1 MDIQHYSLIIIGSG
15 ISGLYAALRANER
28 LNLKNILILTKS
40 ELKESNSTHAQGG
53 IASVLPQNKSDSVEL
68 HVKDTLR
75 AGAGLSSER
84 VSKFISERGAKII
97 DDLIKKGVLFD
108 RDDNKQVCLTLEAAH
123 SVRRILHAGGD
134 ATGRFIGQALARKVI
149 ANPDITVR
157 PFTQAVELLVDENN
171 KCHGV
176 IAFDG
181 KENKHIAFI
190 SGSTVI
196 ASGGIGQLYKYT
208 TNPDVATADGMAI
221 AYRAGAKLQDMEFL
235 QFHPTTFHIKNEK
248 NNFLISEAVR
258 GEGAKLK
265 NVNKEEFAK
274 NYNPKGELAPR
285 DIVTR
290 AICFEIQKTQ
300 SKEIYLDAT
309 KIDKAQ
315 LLKRFPSIS
324 QKCLENGVDITKDLI
339 PVSPAAHY
347 FMGGIKVATSGKTD
361 IKNLFASGEV
371 SCTSLHGANRLA
383 SNSLLECVV
392 LSDELARN
400 IEKPSETD
408 FDISKSNKI
417 TNIIK
422 RYENIKTTCNLDEI
436 DVLKD
441 RLKELMWT
449 DAGII
454 RNEEKLKTALKG
466 IKELQNNFKGEV
478 FESVSAYE
486 LRNMLIIAEII
497 VKSALARKESRGSH
511 YRSDY
516 LETFEIAKHSF
527 TDILRKDKSD
537 EIYFE

>member
-1 MDIQHYSLIIIGSG
+1 MDIEHYSLIVIGSG

-53 IASVLPQNKSDSVEL
+53 IASVLPENTDDSVAL
-68 HVKDTLR
+68 HVKDTLK
-75 AGAGLSSER
+75 AGAGLSDEH

-97 DDLIKKGVLFD
+97 DDLIKKGVMFD
-108 RDDNKQVCLTLEAAH
+108 RDSNQKVALTLEAAH

-134 ATGRFIGQALARKVI
+134 ATGRFIGQALAKKVI

-157 PFTQAVELLVDENN
+157 PFTQAVELLIDENN
-171 KCHGV
+171 QCHGV
-176 IAFDG
+176 VAFDG
-181 KENKHIAFI
+181 KLNKHIAFI

-196 ASGGIGQLYKYT
+196 ASGGVGQIYEFT

-221 AYRAGAKLQDMEFL
+221 AYNAGANLQDMEFL
-235 QFHPTTFHIKNEK
+235 QFHPTTFHINGEK

-265 NVNKEEFAK
+265 NVNEEEFAIK
-274 NYNPKGELAPR
+274 YNPKAELAPR

-290 AICFEIQKTQ
+290 AICFEIKETN
-300 SKEIYLDAT
+300 SSEIYLDAT
-309 KIDKAQ
+309 HIDKAH

-324 QKCLENGVDITKDLI
+324 QKCLDNGIDITKDLI

-347 FMGGIKVATSGKTD
+347 FMGGIKVATTGKTD

-400 IEKPSETD
+400 IEPLMPD
-408 FDISKSNKI
+408 YDIHKSLKI
-417 TNIIK
+417 AKILEKYDNV
-422 RYENIKTTCNLDEI
+422 TTKI
-436 DVLKD
+436 DLKKEEEL
-441 RLKELMWT
+441 RLKLKKIMWLN
-449 DAGII
+449 AGII
-454 RNEEKLKTALKG
+454 RNEEKLNNALNEIRR
-466 IKELQNNFKGEV
+466 IKNEYKYEIFNSISE
-478 FESVSAYE
+478 YE
-486 LRNMLIIAEII
+486 LKHMLIIAEII

-511 YRSDY
+511 YRDDFLTASD
-516 LETFEIAKHSF
+516 TPKHSY
-527 TDILRKDKSD
+527 TNIKRKDTEN

>member
-1 MDIQHYSLIIIGSG
+1 MDIKHYSLIVIGSG

-28 LNLKNILILTKS
+28 LKLKNILILTKS

-53 IASVLPQNKSDSVEL
+53 IASVLPENTADSVEL

-75 AGAGLSSER
+75 AGAGLSDEK
-84 VSKFISERGAKII
+84 VAQAISERGAKII
-97 DDLIKKGVLFD
+97 DDLIKKGVMFD
-108 RDDNKQVCLTLEAAH
+108 RDNNQNVALTLEAAH

-134 ATGRFIGQALARKVI
+134 ATGRFIGQALAKKVI
-149 ANPDITVR
+149 ANPDIEVR
-157 PFTQAVELLVDENN
+157 PYTQAVELLIDE
-171 KCHGV
+171 KGVCHGV

-181 KENKHIAFI
+181 KENKHLALI

-196 ASGGIGQLYKYT
+196 ATGGVGQIYAQT

-221 AYRAGAKLQDMEFL
+221 AYRAGAGLQDMEFL
-235 QFHPTTFHIKNEK
+235 QFHPTSFTVPNEN

-265 NVNKEEFAK
+265 NVNGEEFAK
-274 NYNPKGELAPR
+274 NYNERAELAPR

-290 AICFEIQKTQ
+290 AIYFEMQKTG
-300 SKEIYLDAT
+300 SNKIFLDAT
-309 KIDKAQ
+309 KIDKAH

-324 QKCLENGVDITKDLI
+324 QKCLDNGVDITKDLI

-347 FMGGIKVATSGKTD
+347 FMGGIKTATTGKTD
-361 IKNLFASGEV
+361 IKNLYASGEV

-400 IEKPSETD
+400 IEPLSPD
-408 FDISKSNKI
+408 FEIHKSNKI
-417 TNIIK
+417 SKIIAK
-422 RYENIKTTCNLDEI
+422 YEAAKPSSNLTKEK
-436 DVLKD
+436 VLRKK
-441 RLKELMWT
+441 LKEIMWQ

-454 RNEEKLKTALKG
+454 KNEEKLQKALKN
-466 IKELQNNFKGEV
+466 IKELNTEFDGEI
-478 FESVSAYE
+478 FNSIKEYE
-486 LRNMLIIAEII
+486 LKNMLTIAELI

-511 YRSDY
+511 YRNDY
-516 LETFEIAKHSF
+516 LETKSTGKHSF
-527 TDILRKDKSD
+527 TDITRKERQD

>member
-1 MDIQHYSLIIIGSG
+1 MEIKHYSLIVVGSG

-28 LNLKNILILTKS
+28 LKLKNILILTKS

-53 IASVLPQNKSDSVEL
+53 IASVLPENTDDSVEL

-75 AGAGLSSER
+75 AGAGLSDAK
-84 VSKFISERGAKII
+84 VAQTISERGAKII
-97 DDLIKKGVLFD
+97 DDLIRKGVMFD
-108 RDDNKQVCLTLEAAH
+108 RDNNQKVALTLEAAH

-134 ATGRFIGQALARKVI
+134 ATGRFIGQALAKKVI
-149 ANPDITVR
+149 ANPDIEVR
-157 PFTQAVELLVDENN
+157 PFTQAVELLVDEKNT
-171 KCHGV
+171 CHGL

-181 KENKHIAFI
+181 KESKHIAFI
-190 SGSTVI
+190 SGSTVL
-196 ASGGIGQLYKYT
+196 ATGGLGQIYAQT

-221 AYRAGAKLQDMEFL
+221 AYNAGADLQDMEFL
-235 QFHPTTFHIKNEK
+235 QFHPTTFKIQGEK

-265 NVNKEEFAK
+265 NFKGKEFAK
-274 NYNPKGELAPR
+274 KYNEKAELAPR

-290 AICFEIQKTQ
+290 AIFFEI
-300 SKEIYLDAT
+300 KETGSDKIYLDAT
-309 KIDKAQ
+309 KIEKSH

-324 QKCLENGVDITKDLI
+324 QKCLENGIDITKQMI

-347 FMGGIKVATSGKTD
+347 FMGGIKVETTGETD
-361 IKNLFASGEV
+361 IRNLFASGEV

-400 IEKPSETD
+400 IEPIQPD
-408 FDISKSNKI
+408 FDIHKYAKIGKIIEKYSHYNSSSNIKKSNELRQK
-417 TNIIK
+417 
-422 RYENIKTTCNLDEI
+422 
-436 DVLKD
+436 
-441 RLKELMWT
+441 LKEIMWK

-454 RNEEKLKTALKG
+454 KNEEKLQNALRG
-466 IKELQNNFKGEV
+466 IKELKKEFNGEI
-478 FESVSAYE
+478 FNSIEEYE

-511 YRSDY
+511 YRDDY
-516 LETFEIAKHSF
+516 LETSKDAKHSY
-527 TDILRKDKSD
+527 TNILRKDKND